1 MTKQTKFKVGD
12 RVKYRSQYGTITE
25 VDGSM
30 YYNDVYSDL
39 LNKVNIWVKWDLH
52 EETLHIPPSYVTLV
66 QNAPNSSITKKIQQI
81 EQQLQELKALL
92 KD

>member
-1 MTKQTKFKVGD
+1 MSEQTKFKVGD
-12 RVKYRSQYGTITE
+12 RVKYKSEYGTITE

-30 YYNDVYSDL
+30 YYNDGYS
-39 LNKVNIWVKWDLH
+39 NKENIWVKWDGYGEILY
-52 EETLHIPPSYVTLV
+52 INPSDITLV
-66 QNAPNSSITKKIQQI
+66 QSTANSSITKKIKQI

>member
-12 RVKYRSQYGTITE
+12 RVEYDNGVGVDYGTIVE
-25 VDGSM
+25 VCGSI
-30 YYNDVYSDL
+30 YYNDEYY
-39 LNKVNIWVKWDLH
+39 NKGNIWVKWESDGQVLH
-52 EETLHIPPSYVTLV
+52 LSKLDMVLV
-66 QNAPNSSITKKIQQI
+66 EREQTDIQLKIQQI

>member
-1 MTKQTKFKVGD
+1 MSEQTKFKVGD
-12 RVKYRSQYGTITE
+12 RVMYKTEYGTITK

-39 LNKVNIWVKWDLH
+39 LKENIWVKWDLNG
-52 EETLHIPPSYVTLV
+52 ETLHINPSYVTLV
-66 QNAPNSSITKKIQQI
+66 QSAPNSSITEKIQQI